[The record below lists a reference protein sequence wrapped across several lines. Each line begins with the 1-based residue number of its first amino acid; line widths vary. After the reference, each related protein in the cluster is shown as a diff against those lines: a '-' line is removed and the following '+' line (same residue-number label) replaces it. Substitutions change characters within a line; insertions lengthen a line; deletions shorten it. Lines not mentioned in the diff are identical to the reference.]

1 MKNTEKKKKS
11 GIILSLIALLMLA
24 SALCGAVTLYAS
36 EKYAGTE
43 EVLSYYKFDILHSYE
58 LRTAFFSVLRLKKAG
73 GIENGNVY
81 AAVKDGEVLR
91 ESEKGAYSKLK
102 SLNEAVF
109 VFRNG
114 KAVVMLDGMAGGE
127 QSLGFIG
134 EYFGMEYVY
143 KSKIAN
149 ATTYVLS
156 GDAEAVCYAAPLY
169 DVKTSFYTHA
179 AEIYAITVAAIAG
192 IALLI
197 VALSAKGKAEAY
209 EKITEKVA
217 SHVFF
222 EIKWAFFAAVSFL
235 LLWLIWR
242 YSPGRTVTLTSALSV
257 AALLWFCVF
266 SLRIFIADIKRAGAG
281 AYFKNTFPVWAIRFT
296 GAAFSKKRPFRRLAV
311 SAAAY
316 AVLCIV
322 SFCVAVPGALLGG
335 SVWFGAAGV
344 LLFIASTAG
353 YFIAVTPLI
362 NDLEKFTDKLYTLSE
377 NGETGGIGLPATSD
391 ARPLDLALDNV
402 ENACRSN
409 AEKALAEEK
418 TKVELITN
426 VSHDLKTPLTSIISY
441 TELLSGSEGL
451 TEEANDY
458 VQIIKNK
465 EQRLKKLID
474 DLFELSKAASAKL
487 DADLTEID
495 LTMLI
500 NQQLSY
506 NADATERSTLTF
518 VPNVPDHPLMIKA
531 DGAKLHNVIE
541 NLINNALKYSLP
553 NTRVY
558 VDLCEENGKAVF
570 GIKNISKDKITT
582 DPERFTERFVRGDE
596 SRSEEGSGLGLAIAK
611 TYTEV
616 CGGTFDLT
624 VDGDLFKVVL
634 TFDAVKPGE

>member
-1 MKNTEKKKKS
+1 MKSTEKKKNS
-11 GIILSLIALLMLA
+11 GIVLSLIALLMLA
-24 SALCGAVTLYAS
+24 AALFGAVTLYVS

-114 KAVVMLDGMAGGE
+114 EASVMPDGMAGEE

-134 EYFGMEYVY
+134 EYFGMKYAYE
-143 KSKIAN
+143 SKIHNAN
-149 ATTYVLS
+149 TYVLR
-156 GDAEAVCYAAPLY
+156 GDTDATGYVAPLY
-169 DVKTSFYTHA
+169 DVKTAFYMHA

-235 LLWLIWR
+235 LLWLIQR
-242 YSPGRTVTLTSALSV
+242 YSPGRTGTLTSALSA

-281 AYFKNTFPVWAIRFT
+281 AYFKNTFPVWAVRFT
-296 GAAFSKKRPFRRLAV
+296 GEVISKKQPYRRLAV
-311 SAAAY
+311 STVVY
-316 AVLCIV
+316 AVLCAV
-322 SFCVAVPGALLGG
+322 SFVLISVGAFVGG
-335 SVWFGAAGV
+335 KVWFFTAGV
-344 LLFIASTAG
+344 LLFIASTVG

-362 NDLEKFTDKLYTLSE
+362 TDLEKFTDKLYTLSE
-377 NGETGGIGLPATSD
+377 NGETGGIGLPLTSD

-402 ENACRSN
+402 EDACRSN

-441 TELLSGSEGL
+441 TELLSQTEGL
-451 TEEANDY
+451 GDEAKDY
-458 VQIIKNK
+458 LQIITKK
-465 EQRLKKLID
+465 EQKLKKLID
-474 DLFELSKAASAKL
+474 DLFELSKASGEGVV
-487 DADLTEID
+487 TELSKID
-495 LTMLI
+495 FAMLI
-500 NQQLSY
+500 KQQLSY
-506 NADATERSTLTF
+506 YEDAINSSSLVFITDI
-518 VPNVPDHPLMIKA
+518 PDESVFINA
-531 DGAKLHNVIE
+531 DGARLHNVID
-541 NLINNALKYSLP
+541 NLINNALKYSMP
-553 NTRVY
+553 GSRVY
-558 VDLCEENGKAVF
+558 AELCKRDGKACF
-570 GIKNISKDKITT
+570 EMKNVSKDKLGSDVT
-582 DPERFTERFVRGDE
+582 RFTERFVRGDE

-611 TYTEV
+611 TYTEL
-616 CGGTFDLT
+616 CGGTFGISA
-624 VDGDLFKVVL
+624 DGDLFKATL
-634 TFDAVKPGE
+634 SFDIIS

>member
-24 SALCGAVTLYAS
+24 SALCGAVTLYVS

-222 EIKWAFFAAVSFL
+222 EIKWALFAAISL
-235 LLWLIWR
+235 SLAYLIKA
-242 YSPGRTVTLTSALSV
+242 YSPHDVSLESSLFI

-266 SLRIFIADIKRAGAG
+266 GIRLFVTEIKRAGAG
-281 AYFKNTFPVWAIRFT
+281 AYFKNTFPVWAVRFT
-296 GAAFSKKRPFRRLAV
+296 GEVISKKQPYRRLAV
-311 SAAAY
+311 STVVY
-316 AVLCIV
+316 AVLCAV
-322 SFCVAVPGALLGG
+322 SFVLISVGAFVGG
-335 SVWFGAAGV
+335 KVWFFTAGV

-362 NDLEKFTDKLYTLSE
+362 TDLEKFTDKLYTLSE

-441 TELLSGSEGL
+441 TELLSESEGL

-518 VPNVPDHPLMIKA
+518 VTNVPDHPLMIKA